1 MNNKIQ
7 KSDFIKKSNNI
18 NKMDLAVI
26 FCCVALIFKLVKKLL
41 EDKQML
47 SIIVV
52 KKVNYEYRI
61 NQKQFFNKS
70 I

>member
-41 EDKQML
+41 EDK
-47 SIIVV
+47 
-52 KKVNYEYRI
+52 
-61 NQKQFFNKS
+61 
-70 I
+70 